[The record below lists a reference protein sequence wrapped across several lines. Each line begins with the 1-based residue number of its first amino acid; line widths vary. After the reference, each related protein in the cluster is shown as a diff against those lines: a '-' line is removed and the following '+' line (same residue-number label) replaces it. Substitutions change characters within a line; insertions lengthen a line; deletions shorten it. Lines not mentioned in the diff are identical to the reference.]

1 MARRKRRRSAAGR
14 VRRRRRRR
22 TVYAANPRRVRR
34 RRRRVYA
41 ANPRRRRRRSRRS
54 YRRNPAISSGG
65 IVRTLV
71 QGAKDGL
78 AVSLGRGV
86 TKIVAQRIPF
96 GQSTAVG
103 QAGMQ
108 LLVGTLLAMAIKKVV
123 RSDRVSA
130 FFLAGA
136 YSNVIQTALAPI
148 PVLGPALSGVASWPR
163 VSTGVSAWPTRALPA
178 AADTGPSNS
187 VARRDAFPS
196 ALGSY
201 PQTGMYQ

>member
-14 VRRRRRRR
+14 VKRRRRRR

-34 RRRRVYA
+34 RRRRRVYA
-41 ANPRRRRRRSRRS
+41 ANPRRTRRRRRRS
-54 YRRNPAISSGG
+54 YRRNPVVSGGG

-103 QAGMQ
+103 QAGVQ
-108 LLVGTLLAMAIKKVV
+108 LLVGTVLAMAIKKLT
-123 RSDRVSA
+123 RSERVSA

-136 YSNVIQTALAPI
+136 YSNVIQTALAPV

-163 VSTGVSAWPTRALPA
+163 VNAGVASWPQRALPA
-178 AADTGPSNS
+178 ATDTGPSNAAGRAS
-187 VARRDAFPS
+187 AA

-201 PQTGMYQ
+201 PQTGMYS

>member
-1 MARRKRRRSAAGR
+1 MARRKRRRSAVGR

-22 TVYAANPRRVRR
+22 VYASNPVRR
-34 RRRRVYA
+34 RR
-41 ANPRRRRRRSRRS
+41 RRS
-54 YRRNPAISSGG
+54 YRRNPVRGRRRRRRSYRRNPGVGVSGGG

-86 TKIVAQRIPF
+86 TKLVAQRIPF
-96 GQSTAVG
+96 GQTSTVG

-108 LLVGTLLAMAIKKVV
+108 LLVGTVLAMAIKKVV

-130 FFLAGA
+130 MFLAGA
-136 YSNVIQTALAPI
+136 YSNVIQTALAPV

-163 VSTGVSAWPTRALPA
+163 VNGGAVSAWPQRTLPA
-178 AADTGPSNS
+178 ASDSGPSN
-187 VARRDAFPS
+187 ATTRRDAIPS